1 MTTERRVRRLST
13 VASARVRLPARKQQ
27 PLSFQDNVEM
37 RARHLP
43 KSLKCHYEGT
53 AAGPLK
59 LASGMGQYLYDD
71 EGNAYLDCVNN
82 VCHVGHCHPRVVQA
96 ASSQLGML
104 VSSSQHAF
112 RESLLTLNL
121 AVLPT
126 TEHQLAL
133 LA

>member
-1 MTTERRVRRLST
+1 MMGERRLST
-13 VASARVRLPARKQQ
+13 VANASVRSGFGQLPARKQQ
-27 PLSFQDNVEM
+27 PLSFEDNVEM

-71 EGNAYLDCVNN
+71 AGNAYLDCVNN

-104 VSSSQHAF
+104 VGRSH
-112 RESLLTLNL
+112 RVVRTRI
-121 AVLPT
+121 
-126 TEHQLAL
+126 
-133 LA
+133 